1 MSPLAELMHSQ
12 GYIVTGSDRY
22 HSAAATNLEN
32 AGIKVQYSHIPDLIN
47 EADLVVYSSAVRED
61 NPERIYAM
69 EKGIR
74 TMRRAEFLGEI
85 MRMYFTICVSGT
97 HGKTTT
103 TSLVGNILMTAG
115 LDPTIL
121 VGGMIKEK
129 GGSHAVIGKSSLLI
143 AESDEYDRSFL
154 AMYPTIAVIT
164 NVDADHLECY
174 GSYDA
179 ICDAFV
185 EFSSKVPFY
194 GAVIACS
201 DDSGV
206 RKILP
211 RIQARTITYGLR
223 DAEYTAENIRYENG
237 IPQFNIN
244 HNGEDTG
251 RVSLGIPGEH
261 NILNALASIVC
272 ACEMNASFERIATG
286 LSSFTGV
293 RRRFE
298 IISGYNGI
306 TIVDDYAHHPSE
318 IRATLAAARKCNYK
332 RVIAVFQP
340 HLYSRTIQFMDDFAD
355 VLGDADS
362 VIVTEIYKAREEPV
376 EGVTSATI
384 VERLNSNGRMIAR
397 YAADWKTL
405 PEILKSEVQQGD
417 AVIFMGAGDIWECAV
432 SLKEAIA
439 NG

>member
-22 HSAAATNLEN
+22 HSAAAGNLEK

-47 EADLVVYSSAVRED
+47 DADLVVYSSAVRED

-74 TMRRAEFLGEI
+74 MMRRAEFLGEI
-85 MRMYFTICVSGT
+85 MRMYFTICISGT

-121 VGGMIKEK
+121 AGGMIKEK
-129 GGSHAVIGKSSLLI
+129 GSHAVIGKSSLLI

-185 EFSSKVPFY
+185 EFAGKVPFY

-237 IPQFNIN
+237 IPQFNII
-244 HNGEDTG
+244 HNGKDTG

-272 ACEMNASFERIATG
+272 ACEMNASFERISTG
-286 LSSFTGV
+286 LTSFTGV
-293 RRRFE
+293 RRRYE
-298 IISGYNGI
+298 IISICKRI

-355 VLGDADS
+355 VLGDADCA
-362 VIVTEIYKAREEPV
+362 IVTEIYKAREEPV
-376 EGVTSATI
+376 EGITSATI
-384 VERLNSNGRMIAR
+384 VERLNSKGHIIAR
-397 YAADWKTL
+397 YVADWKML
-405 PEILKSEVQQGD
+405 PEILKREVQPGD
-417 AVIFMGAGDIWECAV
+417 AVIFMGAGDIGECAV